1 MVELAQHLLDALSV
15 GATYALLALGL
26 TLLFGV
32 MGLVNF
38 AYGMLIVSCGYAIS
52 LLDGWHVPL
61 VASVVAVVAFSTS
74 LSVAMGQVAFRPF
87 RSAPPL
93 TLLLTSFGVA
103 LILQAIVRMTFGEGF
118 RRVPTPALLGEGW
131 HVAGVRVSVLQA
143 VAVGAGTVVV
153 AALYLVLQRTNL
165 GLQMRAYA
173 EDAELARIM
182 GVRTDQVLAT
192 AFVISGVIAG
202 IVSMVW
208 FARIGTV
215 QPSGDL
221 TPTLKAFIAIVIGG
235 LGSVRGAVL
244 GGLLL
249 GAFESFLVAYLPP
262 SLLPYGEAMAFGLVI
277 LVLLLRPGGIAG
289 RTVEVSK

>member
-61 VASVVAVVAFSTS
+61 VASVVVVVAFSTS

-103 LILQAIVRMTFGEGF
+103 LILQALVRMTF
-118 RRVPTPALLGEGW
+118 GEGW
-131 HVAGVRVSVLQA
+131 HVAGVR
-143 VAVGAGTVVV
+143 GTETCDQVVM
-153 AALYLVLQRTNL
+153 QR
-165 GLQMRAYA
+165 
-173 EDAELARIM
+173 
-182 GVRTDQVLAT
+182 VRT
-192 AFVISGVIAG
+192 
-202 IVSMVW
+202 
-208 FARIGTV
+208 
-215 QPSGDL
+215 
-221 TPTLKAFIAIVIGG
+221 
-235 LGSVRGAVL
+235 RGRA
-244 GGLLL
+244 
-249 GAFESFLVAYLPP
+249 
-262 SLLPYGEAMAFGLVI
+262 
-277 LVLLLRPGGIAG
+277 RPGRRASG
-289 RTVEVSK
+289 RR